1 MNAGGNMTTVTP
13 IPNPCELNIPG
24 GTYTATLT
32 FVQVDRAGQWFAT
45 SMGAYGIIS
54 KKFSIHLWYRK
65 TITDPWQLIQ
75 YYEDAHGSIQVIGQ
89 ELYFVV
95 NRKNGTT
102 FMNRVQRWA
111 GVRQ

>member
-1 MNAGGNMTTVTP
+1 MTAPAP
-13 IPNPCELNIPG
+13 IPVTTELNIPG

-54 KKFSIHLWYRK
+54 KKFSIHLWCRK
-65 TITDPWQLIQ
+65 SISDPWQLLQ

-102 FMNRVQRWA
+102 FMNKVQRWQ